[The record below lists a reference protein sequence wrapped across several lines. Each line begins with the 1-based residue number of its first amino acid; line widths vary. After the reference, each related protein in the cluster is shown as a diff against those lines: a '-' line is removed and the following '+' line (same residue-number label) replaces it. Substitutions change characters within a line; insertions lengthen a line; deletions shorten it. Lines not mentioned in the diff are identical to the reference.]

1 LGWLF
6 GLFSFF
12 QTVVGTAVIA
22 SVDFQTIGPQ
32 AERFQWT
39 VASLII
45 VFGIAYMIVAIM
57 LVIGSD
63 YGGRGGSRASSDL
76 ILNAIFIVLLI

>member
-1 LGWLF
+1 MGWLF

-22 SVDFQTIGPQ
+22 SADFRSMGLE

-39 VASLII
+39 VVALII
-45 VFGIAYMIVAIM
+45 IFGIAYMIVAIM

-63 YGGRGGSRASSDL
+63 YGGRGGIAL
-76 ILNAIFIVLLI
+76 PLTFL